1 MELWEYNCCIKAYN
15 DKKKEEAKETITAAW
30 MTANLA
36 NTAIAGKLKPLKSY
50 VEAEQEKAPQLS
62 YEEFD
67 RKLKSAKKWGDIFGA

>member
-15 DKKKEEAKETITAAW
+15 GGKKEEAKETITAAW
-30 MTANLA
+30 TTANLA

-50 VEAEQEKAPQLS
+50 VVAEQEKAPQLS

-67 RKLKSAKKWGDIFGA
+67 RKLKSAKKGGDIFGA